1 MIPSRKIFAVCA
13 SGFTMVGCGGGAEVA
28 PAADA
33 RVADDGSSIESVV
46 TVSVRDAWARPADSG
61 ATSAAYLVLA
71 NRGTTAD
78 TVVGVVAE
86 AAESA
91 MVHQTMQH
99 EGTMHMS
106 ALPAL
111 PVPAG
116 DEVSLAPLGT
126 HVMLLR
132 LRRPLRVGDT
142 VAFGL
147 LLASGDTLAVSAVTR
162 AP

>member
-1 MIPSRKIFAVCA
+1 MIQSRKICAVCA
-13 SGFTMVGCGGGAEVA
+13 SVVALACGGGDRPSGDFARMEVTGSAAASA
-28 PAADA
+28 PTM
-33 RVADDGSSIESVV
+33 VAM
-46 TVSVRDAWARPADSG
+46 DAWARPADSG

-78 TVVGVVAE
+78 TVVGVVTE

-91 MVHQTMQH
+91 TVHQTMQH

-106 ALPAL
+106 VVSTLL
-111 PVPAG
+111 IPAG
-116 DEVSLAPLGT
+116 AEVPLAPLGT

-132 LRRPLRVGDT
+132 LRRPLRAGDT
-142 VAFGL
+142 VTFGL
-147 LLASGDTLAVSAVTR
+147 ALASRDTLLVSAVTR

>member
-1 MIPSRKIFAVCA
+1 MIRLRKIFAVFA
-13 SGFTMVGCGGGAEVA
+13 SGVAALACGGGADVDPSRGARATDDDPTVA
-28 PAADA
+28 AAVTLEA
-33 RVADDGSSIESVV
+33 RE
-46 TVSVRDAWARPADSG
+46 AWARPADSG

-78 TVVGVVAE
+78 TVVGLVTE

-91 MVHQTMQH
+91 AVHQTMQH

-106 ALPAL
+106 ALPVL
-111 PVPAG
+111 PLPAG
-116 DEVSLAPLGT
+116 AEVSLAPLGT

-132 LRRPLRVGDT
+132 LRRALRAGDT
-142 VAFGL
+142 VAIRL
-147 LLASGDTLAVSAVTR
+147 LLASGDTLPVSAVIR

>member
-1 MIPSRKIFAVCA
+1 MIRLRKIFAVCA
-13 SGFTMVGCGGGAEVA
+13 SGVAALACGGGADVD
-28 PAADA
+28 PARGTRA
-33 RVADDGSSIESVV
+33 ADDGLTAAAV
-46 TVSVRDAWARPADSG
+46 TLEAREAWARPADSG

-78 TVVGVVAE
+78 TVVGLVTE

-91 MVHQTMQH
+91 AVHQTMQR

-106 ALPAL
+106 ALPVL
-111 PVPAG
+111 PLPAG
-116 DEVSLAPLGT
+116 AEVSLAPLGT

-132 LRRPLRVGDT
+132 LRRALRAGDT
-142 VAFGL
+142 VAIRL
-147 LLASGDTLAVSAVTR
+147 LLASGDTLPVSAVIR

>member
-1 MIPSRKIFAVCA
+1 MIRLRKIFAVCA
-13 SGFTMVGCGGGAEVA
+13 SGVAALACGGGADVD
-28 PAADA
+28 PARGTRA
-33 RVADDGSSIESVV
+33 ADDGLTAAAV
-46 TVSVRDAWARPADSG
+46 TLEAREAWARPADSG

-78 TVVGVVAE
+78 TVVGLVTE

-91 MVHQTMQH
+91 AVHQTMQR

-106 ALPAL
+106 ALPVL
-111 PVPAG
+111 PLPAG
-116 DEVSLAPLGT
+116 AEVSLVPLGT

-132 LRRPLRVGDT
+132 LRRALRAGDT
-142 VAFGL
+142 VAIGL
-147 LLASGDTLAVSAVTR
+147 LLASGDTLPVSAVTR

>member
-1 MIPSRKIFAVCA
+1 MEVTGSAAA
-13 SGFTMVGCGGGAEVA
+13 SAPTMVAM
-28 PAADA
+28 
-33 RVADDGSSIESVV
+33 
-46 TVSVRDAWARPADSG
+46 DAWARPADSG

-78 TVVGVVAE
+78 TVVGVVTE

-91 MVHQTMQH
+91 TVHQTMQH

-106 ALPAL
+106 VVSTLL
-111 PVPAG
+111 IPAG
-116 DEVSLAPLGT
+116 AEVPLAPLGT

-132 LRRPLRVGDT
+132 LRRPLRAGDT
-142 VAFGL
+142 VTFGL
-147 LLASGDTLAVSAVTR
+147 ALASRDTLLVSAVTR

>member
-1 MIPSRKIFAVCA
+1 VIRLRKIFAVCA
-13 SGFTMVGCGGGAEVA
+13 SGVAALACGGGADVD
-28 PAADA
+28 PARGTRA
-33 RVADDGSSIESVV
+33 ADDGLTAAAV
-46 TVSVRDAWARPADSG
+46 TLEAREAWARPADSG

-78 TVVGVVAE
+78 TVVGLVTE

-91 MVHQTMQH
+91 AVHQTMQR

-106 ALPAL
+106 ALPVL
-111 PVPAG
+111 PLPAG
-116 DEVSLAPLGT
+116 AEVSLAPLGT

-132 LRRPLRVGDT
+132 LRRALRAGDT
-142 VAFGL
+142 VAIGL
-147 LLASGDTLAVSAVTR
+147 LLASGDTLPVSAVTR